1 MPLPSINQHSFVVF
15 RIEPI
20 FLLLFGKTMEFKRSK
35 LYKGVGIDHNISA
48 PSDRLSDHES
58 WSPRATKYAYG

>member
-1 MPLPSINQHSFVVF
+1 
-15 RIEPI
+15 
-20 FLLLFGKTMEFKRSK
+20 MEFKRSK